1 MFGILVSAFNT
12 VLGFL
17 LRSILVKFVF
27 YFALYFVTTE
37 FVAILLSLLPT
48 SSSLNGAFSSIPSSV
63 WYFLD
68 LFQISFGLPLIIS
81 AFVTRFMIRR
91 IPIIG

>member
-81 AFVTRFMIRR
+81 TFVTRFMIRR